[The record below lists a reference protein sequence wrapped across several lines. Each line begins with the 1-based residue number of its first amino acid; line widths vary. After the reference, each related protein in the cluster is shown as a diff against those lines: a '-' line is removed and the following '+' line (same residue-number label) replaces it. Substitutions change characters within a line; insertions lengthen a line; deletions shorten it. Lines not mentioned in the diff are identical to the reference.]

1 MRAHLLSLSAS
12 LASLFGC
19 AQNPKHVYLQS
30 IPDTE
35 YDRNI
40 LYYADQAPAGTTLD
54 AVLDAS
60 DADLE
65 AFSAAL
71 PADKLAYRYARGKW
85 TVAQVLQHVITY
97 EHIMRE
103 SLLDIATRQWG
114 RGPAAESVAEPE
126 YAVYSQASTA
136 TGAEAK
142 SKEELL
148 ADFRDARA
156 ATRAALATLT
166 PEQRRR
172 VGRHE
177 GFRTSP
183 RVLVACIMGHQAH
196 HFRVLRSRYGL

>member
-30 IPDTE
+30 IPTAE

-54 AVLDAS
+54 AVIDAS
-60 DADLE
+60 EADLE
-65 AFSAAL
+65 AFFAAL
-71 PADKLAYRYARGKW
+71 PADKLGYRYARGKW

-103 SLLDIATRQWG
+103 SLLDIAG
-114 RGPAAESVAEPE
+114 SPVAEPE
-126 YAVYSQASTA
+126 YAIYTQASTA
-136 TGAEAK
+136 AGAEAK

-148 ADFRDARA
+148 ADFREART
-156 ATRAALATLT
+156 ATRAALATLA
-166 PEQRRR
+166 PEQRQR

-183 RVLVACIMGHQAH
+183 RVLAVCILGHQAH
-196 HFRVLRSRYGL
+196 HFGVLRERYGV